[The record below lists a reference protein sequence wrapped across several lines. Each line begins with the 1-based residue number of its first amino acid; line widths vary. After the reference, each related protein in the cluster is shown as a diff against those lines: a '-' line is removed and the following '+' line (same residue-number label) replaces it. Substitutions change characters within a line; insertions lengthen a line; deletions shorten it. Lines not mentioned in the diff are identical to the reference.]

1 MTQQDIFKTVQ
12 AVIAAELVNEQEEVT
27 LDANLTQD
35 LGADYLDLI
44 AMFQKLEDTFNTKI
58 PYQEAKQ
65 LVTVKQV
72 VNYIQDLH
80 TKIVC

>member
-1 MTQQDIFKTVQ
+1 MTQQDIFKRVQ

-72 VNYIQDLH
+72 VNYIQDLR